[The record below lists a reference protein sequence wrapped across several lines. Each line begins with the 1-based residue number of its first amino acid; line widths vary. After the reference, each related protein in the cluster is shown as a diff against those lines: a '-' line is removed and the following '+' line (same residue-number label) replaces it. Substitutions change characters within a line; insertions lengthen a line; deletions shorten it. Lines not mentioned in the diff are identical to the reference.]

1 MRQIFY
7 NFYLLISRFYSFLFS
22 KKYLQNLNNVFF
34 NLTIKA
40 KGYSN
45 YGSLYET
52 GELSFIK
59 LISKF
64 NPKLSIDVGANVG
77 NFSKILLQYTNTKV
91 IAFEPL
97 PEAFKILK
105 GISDKNNNRFF
116 PYNYGL
122 GKKRSKSKLF
132 YNNKYSQLATYNK
145 NYSKVT
151 FFNND
156 KPKKIVT
163 NISSLD
169 QFYYQNKNFFLE
181 NGLDFIKIDV
191 EGNEYNVLEG
201 AKNTIN
207 KFQPNFIQIEINSY
221 NIFSNH
227 SLNFISKALP
237 NYKIFQILPYDSG
250 LKKVNSDHPVF
261 NLFYLSNFVF
271 INKNFI
277 RLNSKF
283 IKCH

>member
-1 MRQIFY
+1 MK
-7 NFYLLISRFYSFLFS
+7 LLH
-22 KKYLQNLNNVFF
+22 
-34 NLTIKA
+34 
-40 KGYSN
+40 
-45 YGSLYET
+45 
-52 GELSFIK
+52 
-59 LISKF
+59 
-64 NPKLSIDVGANVG
+64 
-77 NFSKILLQYTNTKV
+77 
-91 IAFEPL
+91 
-97 PEAFKILK
+97 
-105 GISDKNNNRFF
+105 
-116 PYNYGL
+116 
-122 GKKRSKSKLF
+122 
-132 YNNKYSQLATYNK
+132 
-145 NYSKVT
+145 
-151 FFNND
+151 
-156 KPKKIVT
+156 
-163 NISSLD
+163 SLD

>member
-22 KKYLQNLNNVFF
+22 KKYLQDLNNVFF

-105 GISDKNNNRFF
+105 GISNKNNNRFF

-163 NISSLD
+163 KISSLD

>member
-91 IAFEPL
+91 VAFEPL

>member
-1 MRQIFY
+1 MKKIFY

-22 KKYLQNLNNVFF
+22 KKYLQDLNNVFF

-45 YGSLYET
+45 YGSFYET

-59 LISKF
+59 LLSKF

-91 IAFEPL
+91 VAFEPL

-105 GISDKNNNRFF
+105 DISNKNKGRFF

-122 GKKRSKSKLF
+122 GKNSSKSKLF

-145 NYSKVT
+145 NYTKVT

-163 NISSLD
+163 DIISLD
-169 QFYYQNKNFFLE
+169 QFYYQNKNFFL
-181 NGLDFIKIDV
+181 NNSLDFIKIDV

-201 AKNTIN
+201 AKKTID
-207 KFQPNFIQIEINSY
+207 KFQPNFIQIETNSY

-227 SLNFISKALP
+227 SLNFISKFLP
-237 NYKIFQILPYDSG
+237 NYNVFQILPYDSG
-250 LKKVNSDHPVF
+250 LKIVNADHPVF

-271 INKNFI
+271 IHKNFI
-277 RLNSKF
+277 KLNSEF
-283 IKCH
+283 IKCR